1 MKCTWLPQARYG
13 LFIHY
18 GLYSLLERGEW
29 VWNRE
34 EIPLAEYKQLAA
46 RFTAKDFDADRLCR
60 MAVDAGMRYV
70 VLTTMHHEGF
80 RLYPTALSDFHIGN
94 SGAAGRDLVAE
105 MIAAARKHGLK
116 VGLYHSLNNW
126 YDQPDSVAALECPV
140 AYEKFIAATH
150 ERIRELVTRYNPID
164 ILWYDGWWPFNAEGW
179 QAEKMNAMVREIQ
192 PHILFNGR
200 NGLPGDF
207 ATPEQHLSAPSPWRP
222 WEACVTLN
230 ESWGFHSGDHEWK
243 TEAQL
248 LDMLARCA
256 QGNGNLLLNVG
267 PNPDGLVPEPCTRV
281 LKRVGEWLRKNGE
294 AVYGTELFTFDLQ
307 ERGNHRG
314 DWNFY
319 GPMTVRGNSLYWL
332 IRRLHGTE
340 VSVDNDIHFRCLYEI
355 LRRPHGAEV
364 TLGGLKNKILS
375 VQRLDN
381 GEALPFSQ
389 TDGRVRISGVP
400 TVGETGLW
408 PVLHIECDGPP
419 VVYQSGGLRV
429 PSVSHPH
436 YDPCPSDIAH

>member
-1 MKCTWLPQARYG
+1 MSATDWFTKARYG

-34 EIPLAEYKQLAA
+34 EIPREEYKSLAA

-60 MAVDAGMRYV
+60 MAVDAGMHYV

-105 MIAAARKHGLK
+105 IIAAARRHGLK

-126 YDQPDSVAALECPV
+126 HDQPDSVTALENKD
-140 AYEKFIAATH
+140 AYAKFIAATH
-150 ERIRELVTRYNPID
+150 ERILELVTRYNPID

-179 QAEKMNAMVREIQ
+179 QAQKMNTMARAIQ

-207 ATPEQHLSAPSPWRP
+207 ATPEQHLSAPNPWRP
-222 WEACVTLN
+222 WEACVTMN
-230 ESWGFHSGDHEWK
+230 ESWAYHAGDHEWK

-248 LDMLARCA
+248 LDMLTRCA

-267 PNPDGLVPEPCTRV
+267 PTPDGVVPEPCTRV
-281 LKRVGEWLRKNGE
+281 LKRVGKWLRKNGE
-294 AVYGTELFTFDLQ
+294 AIYGTELFTFNLQ
-307 ERGNHRG
+307 ERGDHRG

-319 GPMTVRGNSLYWL
+319 GPMTVKENLLYWL
-332 IRRLHGTE
+332 IRR
-340 VSVDNDIHFRCLYEI
+340 
-355 LRRPHGAEV
+355 PHGFSA
-364 TLGGLKNKILS
+364 TLGGLENQVLS
-375 VQRLDN
+375 VRRLDN
-381 GEALPFSQ
+381 GETLPFAQ
-389 TDGRVRISGVP
+389 TGTRVQISNVP
-400 TVGETGLW
+400 KTDESGLW
-408 PVLHIECDGPP
+408 PALKIQCDGPP
-419 VVYQSGGLRV
+419 MIYQSGGLRIPKV
-429 PSVSHPH
+429 PHHH

>member
-1 MKCTWLPQARYG
+1 MTASTDWFTEARYG

-34 EIPLAEYKQLAA
+34 EIPLEEYKQLAA

-80 RLYPTALSDFHIGN
+80 RLYPTELSDFHIGN

-105 MIAAARKHGLK
+105 IIAAARKHGLK

-126 YDQPDSVAALECPV
+126 YDQPDSVAALEDSA

-150 ERIRELVTRYNPID
+150 ARIRELVTRYNPID
-164 ILWYDGWWPFNAEGW
+164 ILWYDGWWPFNAGGW

-207 ATPEQHLSAPSPWRP
+207 ATPEQHLSAPNPWRP
-222 WEACVTLN
+222 WEACVTMN
-230 ESWGFHSGDHEWK
+230 ESWSFHAGDHEWK
-243 TEAQL
+243 SESQV
-248 LDMLARCA
+248 LDMLTRCA
-256 QGNGNLLLNVG
+256 QGNGNLLFNVG
-267 PNPDGLVPEPCTRV
+267 PTPDGIVPEPCVRV
-281 LKRVGEWLRKNGE
+281 LHRVGEWLRKNSE
-294 AVYGTELFTFDLQ
+294 AIYGTELFTFSLQ
-307 ERGNHRG
+307 ERGDHRG
-314 DWNFY
+314 DWNFH
-319 GPMTVRGNSLYWL
+319 GPMTVKGNSLFWL
-332 IRRLHGTE
+332 
-340 VSVDNDIHFRCLYEI
+340 
-355 LRRPHGAEV
+355 LRRSPGDKA
-364 TLGGLKNKILS
+364 TLGGLQNKVLS
-375 VQRLDN
+375 VSRLDN
-381 GEALPFSQ
+381 GEALPFTQSGTRVQ
-389 TDGRVRISGVP
+389 ITNVPATD
-400 TVGETGLW
+400 ETGIW
-408 PVLHIECDGPP
+408 PALKIECDGPP
-419 VVYQSGGLRV
+419 VVYQTGGLRI
-429 PSVSHPH
+429 PKAPHPH

>member
-1 MKCTWLPQARYG
+1 MSATDWFTKARYG

-34 EIPLAEYKQLAA
+34 ESPREEYKSLAA
-46 RFTAKDFDADRLCR
+46 RFTAKDFDAARLCR
-60 MAVDAGMRYV
+60 MAVDAGMHYV

-94 SGAAGRDLVAE
+94 SAAAGHDLVAE
-105 MIAAARKHGLK
+105 TIAAARKHGLR

-126 YDQPDSVAALECPV
+126 YDQPDSVAALESKD

-179 QAEKMNAMVREIQ
+179 QAEKMNAMVRAIQ

-207 ATPEQHLSAPSPWRP
+207 ATPEQHLSAPNPWRP
-222 WEACVTLN
+222 WEACVTMN
-230 ESWGFHSGDHEWK
+230 ESWAYHAGDHEWK

-248 LDMLARCA
+248 LDMLTRCA

-267 PNPDGLVPEPCTRV
+267 PTPDGVAPEPCTRV
-281 LKRVGEWLRKNGE
+281 LKRVGDWLRKNGE
-294 AVYGTELFTFDLQ
+294 AIYGTELFTFNLQ
-307 ERGNHRG
+307 ERGDHRG

-319 GPMTVRGNSLYWL
+319 GPMTVKENFLYWL
-332 IRRLHGTE
+332 IRR
-340 VSVDNDIHFRCLYEI
+340 
-355 LRRPHGAEV
+355 PHGSSA
-364 TLGGLKNKILS
+364 TLGGLENKALS

-381 GEALPFSQ
+381 GETLPFTQ
-389 TDGRVRISGVP
+389 TGTRVQISNVP
-400 TVGETGLW
+400 KTDESGLW
-408 PVLHIECDGPP
+408 PALKIECDGPP
-419 VVYQSGGLRV
+419 VVYQNGGLRV
-429 PSVSHPH
+429 PKVPHPH
-436 YDPCPSDIAH
+436 YDPCPPDIAH

>member
-1 MKCTWLPQARYG
+1 MKMTDSTNWFTEARYG

-34 EIPLAEYKQLAA
+34 EIPLEEYKQLAA
-46 RFTAKDFDADRLCR
+46 RFTAKDFDAEKLCR
-60 MAVDAGMRYV
+60 MALDAGMRYV
-70 VLTTMHHEGF
+70 ILTTMHHEGF
-80 RLYPTALSDFHIGN
+80 RLYPTELSDFHIGN
-94 SGAAGRDLVAE
+94 SGAAGRDLAAE
-105 MIAAARKHGLK
+105 IIAAARKHGLK

-126 YDQPDSVAALECPV
+126 YDQPDAVAALEDPV

-150 ERIRELVTRYNPID
+150 ARIRELVTRYNPID

-207 ATPEQHLSAPSPWRP
+207 ATPEQHLSAPNPWRP

-230 ESWGFHSGDHEWK
+230 ESWGFHAGDHEWK

-267 PNPDGLVPEPCTRV
+267 PTPDGIVPEPCVRV
-281 LKRVGEWLRKNGE
+281 LSRVGAWLRKNGE
-294 AVYGTELFTFDLQ
+294 AIYGTELFTFSLQ
-307 ERGNHRG
+307 ERGDHRG
-314 DWNFY
+314 DWNFH
-319 GPMTVRGNSLYWL
+319 GPMTVKGNSLFWP
-332 IRRLHGTE
+332 
-340 VSVDNDIHFRCLYEI
+340 
-355 LRRPHGAEV
+355 LRRSPGDKA
-364 TLGGLKNKILS
+364 TLGGLQNKVLS
-375 VQRLDN
+375 VSRLDN
-381 GEALPFSQ
+381 GEALPFTQ
-389 TDGRVRISGVP
+389 TGTRVQIRNVP
-400 TVGETGLW
+400 ATDETGLW
-408 PVLHIECDGPP
+408 PALKIECDGPP
-419 VVYQSGGLRV
+419 VVYQSGGLRI
-429 PSVSHPH
+429 PKAPHPH

>member
-1 MKCTWLPQARYG
+1 MSNPTAWFSHARYG

-29 VWNRE
+29 AWNRE
-34 EIPLAEYKQLAA
+34 EIPLAEYKKLSE
-46 RFTAKDFDADRLCR
+46 RFTAKEFDADKLCR

-105 MIAAARKHGLK
+105 TISAARKPGLK

-126 YDQPDSVAALECPV
+126 YDQPDSVAALENKD

-150 ERIRELVTRYNPID
+150 ERIRELVARYNPID

-179 QAEKMNAMVREIQ
+179 QAEKMNAMVRSLQ

-207 ATPEQHLSAPSPWRP
+207 ATPEQHLRAPSPWRP
-222 WEACVTLN
+222 WEGCVTLN
-230 ESWGFHSGDHEWK
+230 ESWSYHAGDHEWK
-243 TEAQL
+243 TESHL
-248 LDMLARCA
+248 LDMLTRCA

-267 PNPDGLVPEPCTRV
+267 PTPDGTVPEPCARV
-281 LKRVGEWLRKNGE
+281 LHRVGEWLRKNGE
-294 AVYGTELFTFDLQ
+294 AIYGTELVTFNLQ
-307 ERGNHRG
+307 ERGDHRG

-319 GPMTVRGNSLYWL
+319 GPMTVKRNSLFWL
-332 IRRLHGTE
+332 LRRLPGTK
-340 VSVDNDIHFRCLYEI
+340 
-355 LRRPHGAEV
+355 A
-364 TLGGLKNKILS
+364 TLGGLQNKVLAVS
-375 VQRLDN
+375 RLDN
-381 GEALPFSQ
+381 GEALPFTQ
-389 TDGRVRISGVP
+389 TCTRLQIGNVP
-400 TVGETGLW
+400 ATDETGLW
-408 PVLHIECDGPP
+408 PALKIECDAPP
-419 VVYQSGGLRV
+419 VVYQTGGLRIPAV
-429 PSVSHPH
+429 PHPH

>member
-1 MKCTWLPQARYG
+1 MKKTWFTEARYG

-18 GLYSLLERGEW
+18 GLYTLLERGEW
-29 VWNRE
+29 AWNRE
-34 EIPLAEYKQLAA
+34 QIPMEEYKALAD
-46 RFTAKDFDADRLCR
+46 RFTAENFDAERLCR

-80 RLYPTALSDFHIGN
+80 RLYPTELSDFHIGN

-105 MIAAARKHGLK
+105 IIASARRHGLK

-126 YDQPDSVAALECPV
+126 HDQPDSAAALEDP
-140 AYEKFIAATH
+140 AAREKFLAATH
-150 ERIRELVTRYNPID
+150 ARIRELVTRYNPID

-207 ATPEQHLSAPSPWRP
+207 ATPEQHLSAPVPWRP

-230 ESWGFHSGDHEWK
+230 ESWSYHAGDHEWK
-243 TEAQL
+243 TGAQL

-267 PNPDGLVPEPCTRV
+267 PTPDGLVPGPCAKV
-281 LKRVGEWLRKNGE
+281 LSRVGEWLRKNGD
-294 AVYGTELFTFDLQ
+294 AIYGTELFTYNLQ
-307 ERGNHRG
+307 ERGDHRG
-314 DWNFY
+314 DWNFH
-319 GPMTVRGNSLYWL
+319 GPMTVKGNALYWL
-332 IRRLHGTE
+332 IRR
-340 VSVDNDIHFRCLYEI
+340 
-355 LRRPHGAEV
+355 PHGDAA
-364 TLGGLKNKILS
+364 TLGGLENKVLS
-375 VQRLDN
+375 VRRLDN
-381 GEALPFSQ
+381 AEALPFTQ
-389 TDGRVRISGVP
+389 TGDRVQIGNVP
-400 TVGETGLW
+400 KTDETGLW
-408 PVLHIECDGPP
+408 PALKIECDGPP
-419 VVYQSGGLRV
+419 VVYQSCGLRV
-429 PSVSHPH
+429 PRAPHPH

>member
-1 MKCTWLPQARYG
+1 MTNQSNTSWFTHARYG

-18 GLYSLLERGEW
+18 GLYTLLERGEW

-34 EIPLAEYKQLAA
+34 GIPIEEYKALAA
-46 RFTAKDFDADRLCR
+46 RFTATDFDADRLCR

-105 MIAAARKHGLK
+105 IIAAARKHGLK

-126 YDQPDSVAALECPV
+126 HDQPDSVAAVEDPV
-140 AYEKFIAATH
+140 ACEKFIKATH

-179 QAEKMNAMVREIQ
+179 QAEKMNAMMREIQ

-207 ATPEQHLSAPSPWRP
+207 ATPEQHLSAPQPWRS
-222 WEACVTLN
+222 WEACVTMN
-230 ESWGFHSGDHEWK
+230 ESWSYHAGDHEWK

-248 LDMLARCA
+248 LDMLTRCA

-267 PNPDGLVPEPCTRV
+267 PTPEGIVPEPCARV
-281 LKRVGEWLRKNGE
+281 LAKVGAWLRKNGE
-294 AVYGTELFTFDLQ
+294 AIYDTELFTYDLQ
-307 ERGNHRG
+307 ARGGHRG

-319 GPMTVRGNSLYWL
+319 GPMTVKGNSLYWL
-332 IRRLHGTE
+332 IRR
-340 VSVDNDIHFRCLYEI
+340 
-355 LRRPHGAEV
+355 PHGSEA
-364 TLGGLKNKILS
+364 TLGGLENKVLAAR
-375 VQRLDN
+375 RLDN
-381 GEALPFSQ
+381 GASLPFTQSGGLVHIRSVPA
-389 TDGRVRISGVP
+389 TD
-400 TVGETGLW
+400 ETGLW
-408 PVLHIECDGPP
+408 PALRIECDGPP
-419 VVYQSGGLRV
+419 VVYQSGGIRV
-429 PSVSHPH
+429 PNAPHPH

>member
-1 MKCTWLPQARYG
+1 MKMTTSTDWFTQARYG

-34 EIPLAEYKQLAA
+34 EIPLEKYKQLSA

-80 RLYPTALSDFHIGN
+80 RLYPTELSDFHIGN
-94 SGAAGRDLVAE
+94 SGAAGRDLAAE
-105 MIAAARKHGLK
+105 IIAAARKHGLK

-126 YDQPDSVAALECPV
+126 YDQPDSVAALEDPV

-150 ERIRELVTRYNPID
+150 VRIRELVTRYNPVD

-207 ATPEQHLSAPSPWRP
+207 ATPEQHLSAPHPWRP
-222 WEACVTLN
+222 WEACVTMN
-230 ESWGFHSGDHEWK
+230 ESWSFHAGDQEWK

-248 LDMLARCA
+248 LDMLTRCA

-267 PNPDGLVPEPCTRV
+267 PTPDGVVPAPCTKV
-281 LKRVGEWLRKNGE
+281 LSRVGEWLRKNGE
-294 AVYGTELFTFDLQ
+294 AIYGTEPFTFDLQ
-307 ERGNHRG
+307 QRGDHRG

-319 GPMTVRGNSLYWL
+319 GPMTVKGNALYWL
-332 IRRLHGTE
+332 IRR
-340 VSVDNDIHFRCLYEI
+340 
-355 LRRPHGAEV
+355 PHGESA
-364 TLGGLKNKILS
+364 TLGGLENKVLS
-375 VQRLDN
+375 VHRLDN
-381 GEALPFSQ
+381 GVALPFTQSGTRVQ
-389 TDGRVRISGVP
+389 ISNVPKTD
-400 TVGETGLW
+400 ETGLW
-408 PVLHIECDGPP
+408 PALEIECDGPP
-419 VVYQSGGLRV
+419 VVYQSGGLRIPKV
-429 PSVSHPH
+429 PHPH